1 MRIEVAALLFFDT
14 PLRAGDDLPLPR
26 LDLVFG
32 QTFRTHVLA
41 DGALHVLSGVPM
53 IMDPLRHGAIF
64 HDTVLTQ
71 DPCPLQRD
79 AELDMGPVEG
89 LARRLQIRAALE
101 VETVPLGHPRQI
113 VSDPLPLER
122 GVLRAGFHPGDHH
135 GRTDPGPAQRGVDLR
150 PHLGV
155 SQPVE
160 PGRIDIGLGI
170 DPALRGLFGQCHGS
184 EP

>member
-1 MRIEVAALLFFDT
+1 MRIEVPALLFFDT
-14 PLRAGDDLPLPR
+14 PLRAGDDLRLPR

-71 DPCPLQRD
+71 DPPCPLQRD

-122 GVLRAGFHPGDHH
+122 RVLRAVSIRATTTDELIPVPRSAVSTCA
-135 GRTDPGPAQRGVDLR
+135 RTSGGSRNRSSRAASIL
-150 PHLGV
+150 V
-155 SQPVE
+155 SE
-160 PGRIDIGLGI
+160 
-170 DPALRGLFGQCHGS
+170 
-184 EP
+184 